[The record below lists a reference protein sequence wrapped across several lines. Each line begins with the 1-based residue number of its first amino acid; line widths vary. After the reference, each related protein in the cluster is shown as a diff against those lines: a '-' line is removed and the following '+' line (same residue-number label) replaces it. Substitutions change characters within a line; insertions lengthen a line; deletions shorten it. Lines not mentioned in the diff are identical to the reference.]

1 MVTKKQDKDISDAAV
16 KMESMQKKY
25 DVEKEIKKKIFE
37 SLKCENYKFEENS
50 KALQESTTILEKRLQ
65 DSLKETK
72 NLKKLNEQES
82 QNLKALEVSNASL
95 EKSLKDSLKETKVL
109 EAQIE
114 KISDDLVILQ
124 ASKINLE
131 KGQEQSLLERN
142 KNRKFE
148 QRSHFEHQRSWKKR
162 EKLVKECRG
171 PKFKIKNMSSKNY
184 KLKLLYHNIILDCLD
199 LFWRLI
205 DNYVLF
211 H

>member
-1 MVTKKQDKDISDAAV
+1 M
-16 KMESMQKKY
+16 
-25 DVEKEIKKKIFE
+25 
-37 SLKCENYKFEENS
+37 
-50 KALQESTTILEKRLQ
+50 
-65 DSLKETK
+65 
-72 NLKKLNEQES
+72 NLKGLNEQEP

-124 ASKINLE
+124 ASEINLE

-162 EKLVKECRG
+162 ETLVKEGRG
-171 PKFKIKNMSSKNY
+171 SKFEIKNLSSKNY
-184 KLKLLYHNIILDCLD
+184 KLKLLYYNIIFACLD

-205 DNYVLF
+205 DNSVLF